1 MAFLEEFRQLYMVR
15 GKDWR
20 GIDLLGVNENPI
32 RDNGFLYQGGGG
44 GEGASGQNSEL
55 CRR

>member
-20 GIDLLGVNENPI
+20 GIDLLGINENPI
-32 RDNGFLYQGGGG
+32 RDNGLLYQGGGG